1 MARTTRDRGRTRAP
15 ITASPQRLIL
25 DSGAVIA
32 LSRNDPQARAQ
43 LTAAWEAGADVAIP
57 APVVAETVRGSTK
70 DAPVNRVI
78 KAVGA
83 VPAVDEATSRVA
95 GGLLGVAHS
104 AATVD
109 ALVVASAIR
118 LGGGVILTGDPRDLQ
133 QLSGGQQEIVV
144 RAL

>member
-1 MARTTRDRGRTRAP
+1 MARTREVRSRRVAAAP
-15 ITASPQRLIL
+15 PQRLIL

-32 LSRNDPQARAQ
+32 LSRRDARARAE
-43 LTAAWEAGADVAIP
+43 LTAAWEAGAEVSIP

-83 VPAVDEATSRVA
+83 VTSLDEATGRVA
-95 GGLLGVAHS
+95 GGLLGVTRS
-104 AATVD
+104 DATVD
-109 ALVVASAIR
+109 ALVVATALR
-118 LGGGVILTGDPRDLQ
+118 LGGGVILTSDAHDLHS
-133 QLSGGQQEIVV
+133 LSSGQQEIVV